1 MRLPKLRELKEA
13 VTAVFSPRFTTRFPA
28 EPCVVPEKYRGKPEF
43 DLDTCIGCGACVNV
57 CPTPECL
64 SQVDDLKADPPVR
77 RITHRYDTCIFCGNC
92 EANCT
97 TKTGIQLSRKWDL
110 ATLNREDTVETHEF
124 ELQICEKC
132 GTMIGT
138 KKHLIWLYEKLGP
151 LAYTNPSL
159 LIAKSGELHIP
170 HQLLPSEE
178 ATPAS
183 GSQRPSSA
191 SIGAGQDVHRP
202 SKPDRA
208 VETGDFMR
216 ILCPKCKCELNIRL

>member
-28 EPCVVPEKYRGKPEF
+28 KPCIVPERYRGKPEF

-57 CPTPECL
+57 CPSPGCL
-64 SQVDDLKADPPVR
+64 SQVDDLESNPPVR
-77 RITHRYDTCIFCGNC
+77 KITHRYDNCIFCGNC
-92 EANCT
+92 EENCT
-97 TKTGIQLSRKWDL
+97 TETGIKLSNQWDL

-124 ELQICEKC
+124 ELQMCEKC
-132 GTMIGT
+132 GALIGT

-159 LIAKSGELHIP
+159 LIAKSGELLTEPQEIQQQP
-170 HQLLPSEE
+170 KKEE
-178 ATPAS
+178 VGTS
-183 GSQRPSSA
+183 
-191 SIGAGQDVHRP
+191 
-202 SKPDRA
+202 
-208 VETGDFMR
+208 DFMR